1 MKTDTTRI
9 LLVHGHDTPR
19 QDIRAMLSLR
29 YVFVECTL
37 AELPQFHWNK
47 ALALIIDAPLEAEAD
62 VQRVIHG
69 CRAVPKINPGI
80 AFVVDQLA
88 RQYMV
93 RAHAL
98 GAEAVIPR
106 PLQQS
111 TVFTAI
117 DEMLVRARKDIW
129 SSQFGSEAAGLV
141 AGTDVLENLFQ
152 FAVSGTKLTQYELYD
167 RGDTVID
174 TLADTGLGRWVE
186 AVKAHHSQTFRHSL
200 LVTGVAVGFG
210 QHLGMRR
217 DDLRRLAVSGLVH
230 DIGKAAIPL
239 SLLEKPGAL
248 TKDEVA
254 IVRQHTTLGRDILL
268 RQGGFTPEMIDVVTH
283 HHEMLDGSGYPDG
296 LAGDEIKDLVRVV
309 TIADIFAALI
319 EQRAY
324 KLPMPNEVAY
334 AHLSNMEGKLDM
346 TLVDAFKPIALET
359 RLAA

>member
-1 MKTDTTRI
+1 VKTDTSRI
-9 LLVHGHDTPR
+9 LLVHGHETPR
-19 QDIRAMLSLR
+19 QDIRAILGQRYAFTECMLADLPSFRWTTAL
-29 YVFVECTL
+29 
-37 AELPQFHWNK
+37 ELV
-47 ALALIIDAPLEAEAD
+47 IDAPLETEID
-62 VQRVIHG
+62 VQRAIHG
-69 CRAVPKINPGI
+69 FSTLPKTGQGI
-80 AFVVDQLA
+80 VFVMDQLA
-88 RQYMV
+88 RQLMV

-98 GAEAVIPR
+98 GAEAIIPR
-106 PLQQS
+106 PLQES
-111 TVFTAI
+111 TVFSVI
-117 DEMLVRARKDIW
+117 DSLLVRARKETW
-129 SSQFGSEAAGLV
+129 TTRFGAEAGGLV
-141 AGTDVLENLFQ
+141 AGTDALEHLFQ
-152 FAVSGTKLTQYELYD
+152 FAVAGTKLTQFELYD

-239 SLLEKPGAL
+239 NLLEKPGAL
-248 TKDEVA
+248 TKEETT
-254 IVRQHTTLGRDILL
+254 IVREHTTLGRDILL
-268 RQGGFTPEMIDVVTH
+268 RQGGFSPEMIDVVTH

-296 LAGDEIKDLVRVV
+296 LAGEAIKDLVRLV
-309 TIADIFAALI
+309 TISDIFAALI

-334 AHLSNMEGKLDM
+334 AHLATMHGKLDM
-346 TLVDAFKPIALET
+346 SLVDAFRPIAMET